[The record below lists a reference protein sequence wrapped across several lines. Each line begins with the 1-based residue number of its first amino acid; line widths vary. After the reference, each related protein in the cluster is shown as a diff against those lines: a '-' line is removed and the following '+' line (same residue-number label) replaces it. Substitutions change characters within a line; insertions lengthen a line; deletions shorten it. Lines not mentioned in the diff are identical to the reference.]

1 MANAEASSS
10 KHKEKRDKKDKK
22 ERKDKKDKK
31 EHKHK
36 HHHSSTKSATAS
48 NVDGPFEHRVQRMR
62 LSVPPKF
69 AADWL
74 EGVRETLNGML
85 MQ

>member
-10 KHKEKRDKKDKK
+10 THHKEKRDKKERKAERKEKKDKKDKK
-22 ERKDKKDKK
+22 ERKALMGGAGV
-31 EHKHK
+31 E
-36 HHHSSTKSATAS
+36 
-48 NVDGPFEHRVQRMR
+48 GPFEHRVQRMR

-74 EGVRETLNGML
+74 EGVRETLNVML